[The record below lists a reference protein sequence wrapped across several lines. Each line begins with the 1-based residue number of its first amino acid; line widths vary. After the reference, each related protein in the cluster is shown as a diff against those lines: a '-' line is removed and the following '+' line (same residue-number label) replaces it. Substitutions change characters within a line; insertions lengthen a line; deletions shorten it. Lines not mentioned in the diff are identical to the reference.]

1 MHDRH
6 LNKWHIHYLL
16 THICALA
23 LTIDAFAIDINDL
36 SADLRLDTK
45 E

>member
-1 MHDRH
+1 MDN
-6 LNKWHIHYLL
+6 LT

-23 LTIDAFAIDINDL
+23 LTIDNFATDISDL
-36 SADLRLDTK
+36 CYDLRLETK